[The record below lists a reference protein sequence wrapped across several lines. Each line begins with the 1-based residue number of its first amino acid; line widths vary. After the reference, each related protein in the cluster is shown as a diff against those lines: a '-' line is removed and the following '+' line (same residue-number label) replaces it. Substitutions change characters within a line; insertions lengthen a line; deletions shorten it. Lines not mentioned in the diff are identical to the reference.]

1 MVLLKSYL
9 TGAKCL
15 ECGHEMEF
23 YPGLDC
29 CPICQ
34 GVWLDAQYDYEAVA
48 KIWKDGL
55 QGRVNSL
62 WRYIELLP
70 ITDMEQIITMGEG
83 QSPLIRASKLQKR
96 LGHPAIFIKDE
107 RQSPT
112 ISFKDRQAA
121 VAVTAMRAAGIQEC
135 VLASTGN
142 AAAAYAAY
150 CARADIKLWIFLTS
164 LVMADKMREA
174 ALYGA
179 EVVKV
184 TGTYDQAKK
193 VATDFAARR
202 KIHCDK
208 GAKAVPGK
216 ESMKTIA
223 FEIATELARQLP
235 PPSPLKKGGPRGGN
249 FWKAPDWF
257 IQAVS
262 GGIGPLGV
270 LKGFEELYKMGLI
283 DRVPK
288 IGIIQVTGCSPMVQ
302 AFKAGKAKAEPVLPE
317 TRITVLATG
326 DPGLA
331 YELLYK
337 ANQTYGGYM
346 LDATDEEA
354 FAAMRLL
361 AKTEG
366 ISVEPATAVAFAGLD
381 KLVEQQ
387 IIKPD
392 EIVVINCSGH
402 TFPVEKYI
410 MDEENVLDVRLSRS
424 AVVPHGAPVDG
435 LGEALKRLDEQ
446 VTTIVVIDDNPM
458 DSRLI
463 RRLLQAKK
471 PYRVF
476 EANSALEG
484 LEIIRD
490 RLPDLVVSDLT
501 MPEMDGFAL
510 LEELKKDPLTAKI
523 PVIVVSAK
531 DLTPEDEK
539 RLEGQTASIWLK
551 GAFSNQDLVKHV
563 VGTLSNTEDDEST
576 PVRPHREREAKE
588 IEPQQT
594 APSSG
599 PAANPLEVKKVV
611 LVEDNP
617 MDARLISRILQT
629 SRPLVIKQVQVGR
642 EAVKV
647 IREEEPD
654 LIVLDLIIPD
664 MSGFQILEEL
674 KRDKKLDTIPV
685 IVVTSKELSEAEK
698 QLLTSN
704 RVSSMWQKGNLDREK
719 LIAHVKSQLK

>member
-1 MVLLKSYL
+1 MVEPRSYI
-9 TGAKCL
+9 TQVTCL
-15 ECGHEMEF
+15 ECGHHMAF
-23 YPGLDC
+23 YPGLNS
-29 CPICQ
+29 CPVCK
-34 GVWLDAQYDYEAVA
+34 GVWLNASYDYEAIA
-48 KIWKDGL
+48 EIWRAGL

-62 WRYIELLP
+62 WRYAELLP
-70 ITDMEQIITMGEG
+70 ILGTENIITMGEG
-83 QSPLIRASKLQKR
+83 QSPLIRAAKLQKR
-96 LGHPAIFIKDE
+96 LEHPAIFIKDE

-121 VAVTAMRAAGIQEC
+121 VAVSAMREAGIQEC

-193 VATDFAARR
+193 VAADFAARR
-202 KIHCDK
+202 KIHFDK
-208 GAKAVPGK
+208 GAKAIPGK

-223 FEIATELARQLP
+223 FEIAWELARQLRP
-235 PPSPLKKGGPRGGN
+235 AKTGASPWL
-249 FWKAPDWF
+249 APDWY

-270 LKGFEELYKMGLI
+270 LKGFEELYRMGLI

-288 IGIIQVTGCSPMVQ
+288 IGVVQVKGCSPMVQ
-302 AFKAGKAKAEPVLPE
+302 AFLAGKSKADTVVPE

-331 YELLYK
+331 YDLLYQ
-337 ANQTYGGYM
+337 ANQKYGGYM
-346 LDATDEEA
+346 LDVADEEA

-361 AKTEG
+361 AKSEG

-381 KLVEQQ
+381 KMFEQGLIRQ
-387 IIKPD
+387 D

-410 MDEENVLDVRLSRS
+410 MDEESLLDVQLDP
-424 AVVPHGAPVDG
+424 AVASVGIPLDG
-435 LGEALKRLDEQ
+435 LGSALKRLDEQ

-471 PYRVF
+471 PYRIF

-484 LEIIRD
+484 LQIVRE
-490 RLPDLVVSDLT
+490 RLPDLVISDLT
-501 MPEMDGFAL
+501 MPEMDGFTL
-510 LEELKKDPLTAKI
+510 LEELKNDPNTAKI

-539 RLEGQTASIWLK
+539 RLAGQTSSIWLK
-551 GAFSNQDLVKHV
+551 GAFSTRDLVEHV
-563 VGTLSNTEDDEST
+563 VGTLSGAES
-576 PVRPHREREAKE
+576 
-588 IEPQQT
+588 EPQAAGPLPQPET
-594 APSSG
+594 AP
-599 PAANPLEVKKVV
+599 PAVAPSAEPAYSPPPLKKVV

-617 MDARLISRILQT
+617 MDARLISRILQM
-629 SRPLVIKQVQVGR
+629 SRPLVIKQVQAGR
-642 EAVKV
+642 EAIKV

-654 LIVLDLIIPD
+654 LIILDLIIPD
-664 MSGFQILEEL
+664 MSGFQILQEL
-674 KRDKKLDTIPV
+674 KRDQKLDAIPV
-685 IVVTSKELSEAEK
+685 VVITSKDLSETEK
-698 QLLTSN
+698 QLLISN
-704 RVSSMWQKGNLDREK
+704 HVSSTWQKGKLDREK
-719 LIAHVKSQLK
+719 LIAHLKSQLS

>member
-1 MVLLKSYL
+1 MVEAKSHIAEV
-9 TGAKCL
+9 TCL
-15 ECGHEMEF
+15 ECGHKMAF
-23 YPGLDC
+23 YPGLNV
-29 CPICQ
+29 CPACR
-34 GVWLDAQYDYEAVA
+34 GVWLDASYDYESVA
-48 KIWKDGL
+48 AIWQAGL
-55 QGRVNSL
+55 MGRVNSL
-62 WRYIELLP
+62 WRYAELLP
-70 ITDMEQIITMGEG
+70 VLNPEHIITMGEG
-83 QSPLIRASKLQKR
+83 QSPLIRATKLQKR
-96 LGHPAIFIKDE
+96 LEHPAIFIKDE

-121 VAVTAMRAAGIQEC
+121 VAVTAMREAGIQEC

-193 VATDFAARR
+193 VAADFAARR
-202 KIHCDK
+202 KIHFDK
-208 GAKAVPGK
+208 GAKAIPGK

-223 FEIATELARQLP
+223 FEIAWELARQLR
-235 PPSPLKKGGPRGGN
+235 PSSTPGGT
-249 FWKAPDWF
+249 FWLAPDWY

-270 LKGFEELYKMGLI
+270 LKGFEELYRMGLT

-288 IGIIQVTGCSPMVQ
+288 IGVIQVKGCSPMAQ
-302 AFKAGKAKAEPVLPE
+302 AFLAGKSKADTVVPE

-331 YELLYK
+331 YDLLYQ
-337 ANQTYGGYM
+337 ANQKYGGAM
-346 LDATDEEA
+346 FDVADEEA

-361 AKTEG
+361 AKSEG

-381 KLVEQQ
+381 KMVEQGL
-387 IIKPD
+387 IKQN
-392 EIVVINCSGH
+392 EIVVVNCSGH

-410 MDEENVLDVRLSRS
+410 MDEESLLDVQLDP
-424 AVVPHGAPVDG
+424 AVASVGIPLDG
-435 LGEALKRLDEQ
+435 LGAALKRLDEQ

-471 PYRVF
+471 PYRIF
-476 EANSALEG
+476 EANSAREG
-484 LEIIRD
+484 LQIVRE
-490 RLPDLVVSDLT
+490 RLPDLVISDLT
-501 MPEMDGFAL
+501 MPEMDGFTL
-510 LEELKKDPLTAKI
+510 LEELKNDPNTAKI

-539 RLEGQTASIWLK
+539 RLAGQTSSIWLK
-551 GAFSNQDLVKHV
+551 GAFSTRDLVEHV
-563 VGTLSNTEDDEST
+563 VGTLSTGEGEAHINMPQHEETQEMAVMQSAESAYT
-576 PVRPHREREAKE
+576 PP
-588 IEPQQT
+588 
-594 APSSG
+594 
-599 PAANPLEVKKVV
+599 PLKKVV

-617 MDARLISRILQT
+617 MDARLISRILQM
-629 SRPLVIKQVQVGR
+629 SRPLVIKQVQAGR
-642 EAVKV
+642 EAIK
-647 IREEEPD
+647 IIKEEEPD
-654 LIVLDLIIPD
+654 LIILDLIIPD
-664 MSGFQILEEL
+664 MSGFQILQEL
-674 KRDKKLDTIPV
+674 KRDQKLDAIPV
-685 IVVTSKELSEAEK
+685 IVITSKDLSETEK
-698 QLLTSN
+698 QLLISN
-704 RVSSMWQKGNLDREK
+704 HVSSTWQKGKLDREK
-719 LIAHVKSQLK
+719 LIAHLKSQLS